1 MDQICYQGENN
12 KKQQQQK
19 RTSATTNSC
28 MHGKSHKALYMLNNM
43 LNLHPQVS
51 TCI

>member
-1 MDQICYQGENN
+1 MDQRFYEGCEN
-12 KKQQQQK
+12 KKTTTK